1 MRIHIKVFCSEC
13 ESEDPKI
20 VTLFVREQYCGRE
33 CLAEGQL
40 KYCRL
45 ILRVNA
51 ERIENG

>member
-1 MRIHIKVFCSEC
+1 MRVHIKVLCSEC

-20 VTLFVREQYCGRE
+20 VTLFTRETVCGRY
-33 CLAEGQL
+33 CLAEQQL
-40 KYCRL
+40 KYARL